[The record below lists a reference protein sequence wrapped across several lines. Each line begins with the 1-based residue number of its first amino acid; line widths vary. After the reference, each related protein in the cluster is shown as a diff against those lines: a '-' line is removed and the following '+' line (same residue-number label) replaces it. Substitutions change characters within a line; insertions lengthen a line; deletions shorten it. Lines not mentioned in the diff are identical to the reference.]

1 VGHLPPG
8 SGPTTITLLTAL
20 APGAPSMVTLAN
32 TVDIGSAPPEVETL
46 NNQAQAQVWIGWRI
60 LLSIVLREY

>member
-1 VGHLPPG
+1 
-8 SGPTTITLLTAL
+8 
-20 APGAPSMVTLAN
+20 MVTLAN